1 MLNVLEISEQ
11 LGVSKQTVYR
21 YFNNFNRVLKPHIKV
36 RDGSKHLTREG
47 FELLCRLTDNEKNVK
62 MPENETAETVGTIPI
77 EQYELLSHHVKML
90 EKQLEISQK
99 NLEDEKRLHANTQE
113 LLLISQKQ
121 IVLLNEPELKGSES
135 DRRSFLKK
143 LFKL

>member
-1 MLNVLEISEQ
+1 MLNVLEISEK

-21 YFNNFNRVLKPHIKV
+21 YFNNFNRVLKPHVKV
-36 RDGSKHLTREG
+36 RNGSKHLTREG
-47 FELLCRLTDNEKNVK
+47 FVLLCELTGNEKIVK
-62 MPENETAETVGTIPI
+62 MAETKTPESIASVPI
-77 EQYELLSHHVKML
+77 EQYELLSQHVKML

-121 IVLLNEPELKGSES
+121 VVLLNEP
-135 DRRSFLKK
+135 DPKK
-143 LFKL
+143 KTFWEKFFGATKTE